1 MADHNNLIT
10 RLQMR
15 NATLEAENRLI
26 KAQLTQSQVGAAYM
40 IDLAGAQ
47 HHMQRQEKLLQQEV
61 RRLRNQIDSGQREV
75 NQLLSAKLDSA
86 LEDNERLTD
95 QLEASRRAAE
105 VAREQK
111 ERARVESP
119 VWFGSWVG
127 SEHQGQG
134 NDGVNDAAAMNSVAA
149 WIETSHLPASTEEC
163 KRGQAIDPLAKSE
176 CFGSN
181 DAQSMEAF
189 CSTPSHEQK
198 SVEASPTS
206 MTPWKS
212 IAGKQTA
219 IKLAAEKASAR
230 NEQDKKAA
238 SRPVSEGLRI
248 EASNG
253 ETFYVHSPS
262 SSPMQALTSTDEA
275 NKHQLKHELRRIG
288 RSVQRRFQD
297 HEHNRLA
304 GAAGWIEDYS
314 EEEYEQYWIEY
325 ASEHHDHSA
334 REWRKYYENNVR
346 PGYLAK
352 MAARDK
358 HEKTSGS
365 GGEKTSVPGGK
376 RKDSA
381 FAVLNEGEARKIG
394 LGIEGVHGES
404 GATDTMTSVV
414 QPPLIDFMVVEEEKT
429 LSARP
434 AEMPRAATAEQSS
447 DHHTEKQLQNP
458 HFDIKKYP
466 KESGKKAPQR
476 FFHTANINSRQE
488 TRMFS
493 SEKSS
498 IRNCYLRRF
507 FDYSTS
513 KPPPIISTSSPSLSS
528 ILLRL
533 YATC

>member
-95 QLEASRRAAE
+95 QLEASRRASE
-105 VAREQK
+105 IAREQK
-111 ERARVESP
+111 ERGRVESP

-189 CSTPSHEQK
+189 CSTPS
-198 SVEASPTS
+198 
-206 MTPWKS
+206 
-212 IAGKQTA
+212 

-238 SRPVSEGLRI
+238 FRPVSEGLRM

-262 SSPMQALTSTDEA
+262 SSSMQALTSTDEV
-275 NKHQLKHELRRIG
+275 NKHQLKRELRRIG

-314 EEEYEQYWIEY
+314 EEEYEQYWVEY
-325 ASEHHDHSA
+325 ASEHSDHSA
-334 REWRKYYENNVR
+334 REWREYYENNVR

-358 HEKTSGS
+358 QEKTSSS

-381 FAVLNEGEARKIG
+381 FPVLNEGEARKIG

-434 AEMPRAATAEQSS
+434 TEMPRAATAEQSS
-447 DHHTEKQLQNP
+447 DHHTDNNSNKLVASTKQP
-458 HFDIKKYP
+458 EP
-466 KESGKKAPQR
+466 ATTQR
-476 FFHTANINSRQE
+476 V
-488 TRMFS
+488 TR
-493 SEKSS
+493 
-498 IRNCYLRRF
+498 
-507 FDYSTS
+507 YSTHHLRECRAFARS
-513 KPPPIISTSSPSLSS
+513 VVKNNKRSAPDEIDWTTVLAGNEPHEMPIRSFNRSDVKGVDVRASNSSYGQQQIDES
-528 ILLRL
+528 
-533 YATC
+533 AK